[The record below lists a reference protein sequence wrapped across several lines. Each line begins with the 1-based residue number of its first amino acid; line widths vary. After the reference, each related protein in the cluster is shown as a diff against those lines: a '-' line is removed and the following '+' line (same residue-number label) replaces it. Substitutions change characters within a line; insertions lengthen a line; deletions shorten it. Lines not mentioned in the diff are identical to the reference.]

1 MKTYGPRL
9 SDSDDLQVMMKDF
22 TKSYDDTDKM
32 DIVIKGKVLNVF
44 FPNVVNT
51 VEQWNTSIFKDY
63 WREKLTKIHHFRK

>member
-44 FPNVVNT
+44 FKT
-51 VEQWNTSIFKDY
+51 
-63 WREKLTKIHHFRK
+63 L